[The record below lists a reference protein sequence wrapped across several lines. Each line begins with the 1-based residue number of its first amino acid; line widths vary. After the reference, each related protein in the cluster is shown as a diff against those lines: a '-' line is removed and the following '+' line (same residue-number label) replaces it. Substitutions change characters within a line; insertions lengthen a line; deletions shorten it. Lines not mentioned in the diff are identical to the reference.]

1 MMKQEEPY
9 MNLRE
14 KYHIPNDS
22 VITIAGTVGVGK
34 STMTTALANALNFK
48 TSFEKVD
55 KNPYLENF
63 YDDFERWSFHLQ
75 VYFLAERFKEQKK
88 IFEYGGGFI
97 QDRSIY
103 EDTGIFAKMH
113 YDNGTMSPTDYETYT
128 SLFDA
133 MVMTPYFPHPDLL
146 IYLEGSFDE
155 IIKRIQQRGRDME
168 KSTPISYWEEMYTRY
183 TNWIDNFNACPI
195 LRINIS
201 DYDLIKEEN
210 SIPLI
215 LEKIGHSL
223 QHSRRYTRKQLT
235 K

>member
-1 MMKQEEPY
+1 

-14 KYHIPNDS
+14 KYGIPANA

-34 STMTTALANALNFK
+34 STMTKALADALSFR

-55 KNPYLENF
+55 TNPYLDKF
-63 YDDFERWSFHLQ
+63 YDDFEKWSFHLQ
-75 VYFLAERFKEQKK
+75 IYFLAERFKEQKR

-113 YDNGTMSPTDYETYT
+113 YDKGTMSPTDYETYT
-128 SLFDA
+128 NLFDA

-146 IYLEGSFDE
+146 VYLEGSVED
-155 IIKRIQQRGRDME
+155 IIGRIQERGREME
-168 KSTPISYWEEMYTRY
+168 QQTPHDYWYEMHSRY
-183 TNWIDNFNACPI
+183 ENWINDFNSCPV
-195 LRINIS
+195 LRLDIN
-201 DYDLIKEEN
+201 DYDLKKNPEQVEE
-210 SIPLI
+210 IVARI
-215 LEKIGHSL
+215 AYMLE
-223 QHSRRYTRKQLT
+223 QTRPFK